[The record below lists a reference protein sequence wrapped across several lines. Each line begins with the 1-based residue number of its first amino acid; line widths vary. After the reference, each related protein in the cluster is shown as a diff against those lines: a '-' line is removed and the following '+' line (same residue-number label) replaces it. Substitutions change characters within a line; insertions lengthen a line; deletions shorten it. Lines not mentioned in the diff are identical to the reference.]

1 MTNNS
6 KKRAPMPCSHKAS
19 AIDGPTRFNRY
30 GASRPYKHL
39 IIDQRYMALLK
50 WIKYG

>member
-6 KKRAPMPCSHKAS
+6 KKGAPMPCSRKAPD
-19 AIDGPTRFNRY
+19 IGEPTRFNRY
-30 GASRPYKHL
+30 CASRAYIHL

-50 WIKYG
+50 WIKNG

>member
-19 AIDGPTRFNRY
+19 VIDGPTRFNRY

-39 IIDQRYMALLK
+39 IIDQLHGVAQG
-50 WIKYG
+50 IKYG